1 LKNYYKERALAIF
14 VKVPTLEMLED
25 RLRARGTETEESLSK
40 RIFKMK
46 FEWAFQD
53 KFDVILVNDQLKD
66 AVKEAQDLFDNFT
79 R

>member
-1 LKNYYKERALAIF
+1 
-14 VKVPTLEMLED
+14 MLED

-53 KFDVILVNDQLKD
+53 KFDVILVNDQLED